1 VKYVDLPRG
10 ERTGHARFYTADAAA
25 AMVASASAG
34 GIELGGKPLAAVRV
48 LSSEELESYW
58 CKVSAEAR
66 AARERHAASDRGGR
80 GGGRGGSGGARGG
93 GARGGGRAPGGRGR
107 GGRGGRAGGDG
118 GGKRP
123 REEGGDEGAAKEAK
137 TDAATAAPVAAA

>member
-1 VKYVDLPRG
+1 VKYVDLPRS
-10 ERTGHARFYTADAAA
+10 ERTGHARFHTADAAA

-34 GIELGGKPLAAVRV
+34 GIELGGKPLVAVRV

-66 AARERHAASDRGGR
+66 ASRERHAAAVCGGR
-80 GGGRGGSGGARGG
+80 GGGRGGGARS
-93 GARGGGRAPGGRGR
+93 GGRAPGGRASGGRGR
-107 GGRGGRAGGDG
+107 GGRGGRAGGGDG
-118 GGKRP
+118 GVKRT

-137 TDAATAAPVAAA
+137 TDAPAA